1 MLIFLVKEMYNEAVR
16 GVYYLR
22 IHKSLTRSCSNP
34 GV

>member
-1 MLIFLVKEMYNEAVR
+1 MLILLVKEMYNEAVR
-16 GVYYLR
+16 GFYYLR